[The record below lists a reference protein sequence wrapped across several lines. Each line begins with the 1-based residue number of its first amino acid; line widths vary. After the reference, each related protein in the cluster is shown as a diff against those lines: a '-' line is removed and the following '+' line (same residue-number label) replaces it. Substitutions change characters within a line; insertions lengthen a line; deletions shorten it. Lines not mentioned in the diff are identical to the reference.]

1 MEGFSRGRKSGISLE
16 NQTEINVH
24 VYRFDLLVE
33 SDSMYAISLVNKKD
47 DRPWKLWR
55 FFNELDLL
63 VNHIERVEF
72 VHIFREANSTADF
85 FDKKGVAAAHVFVAW
100 I

>member
-1 MEGFSRGRKSGISLE
+1 MVNVYAPCGSEEKKSLWA
-16 NQTEINVH
+16 
-24 VYRFDLLVE
+24 D
-33 SDSMYAISLVNKKD
+33 KKD
-47 DRPWKLWR
+47 DRPWKRWR
-55 FFNELDLL
+55 FFNEFDLL

-85 FDKKGVAAAHVFVAW
+85 FDKKGVAAAHFFVAW